1 MGSKSKVLEAQLR
14 MFEIF
19 RNCETLC
26 PLLTRLTP
34 RSKACHAFSP
44 SMNNAGIA
52 LVKTILVAVV
62 LTAASVAESG
72 SATKAELSKT
82 EQNFAQLMALPAKE
96 RMQKLVE
103 GAKKEGALVWY
114 APDREDLTNLRIE
127 FFKELQPGVVQ
138 KFTSPR
144 VLPDIM
150 IDRLLTEERAGK
162 HQADVVWLQFHQV
175 SALEREGMLARYVAL
190 EDAALPEGLKVSGL
204 WRSLGNRLFHI
215 MYNTKLVAAA
225 DAPRTWEDLLDAK
238 WKGKL
243 VLDASSYNW
252 FVGMLDYMGEAK
264 GLEFMKRLA
273 SNGLQIQQR
282 RSNVENMVAAGEAP
296 VMVANSGTSTAD
308 RISQGEPL
316 AFVKDPK
323 PPIAYGE
330 GLAIMRNAPH
340 PYAAALFIETV
351 LSEPWQRK
359 AAEKIKIRAARPG
372 VPDPLIEPSVKPHF
386 VNPSKWPTKRYEWA
400 EREYVRILVR
410 KEF

>member
-1 MGSKSKVLEAQLR
+1 MPGLLKTVSWAMVL
-14 MFEIF
+14 
-19 RNCETLC
+19 
-26 PLLTRLTP
+26 
-34 RSKACHAFSP
+34 
-44 SMNNAGIA
+44 A
-52 LVKTILVAVV
+52 L
-62 LTAASVAESG
+62 ASVAESA
-72 SATKAELSKT
+72 SAAKAEPSRS
-82 EQNFAQLMALPAKE
+82 EQILAQLMALPAKE
-96 RMQKLVE
+96 RMQRLVE
-103 GAKKEGALVWY
+103 GAKKDGALVWY
-114 APDREDLTNLRIE
+114 APDREELTTLRIE
-127 FFKELQPGVVQ
+127 LFKELQPGVIQ

-175 SALEREGMLARYVAL
+175 SALAREGLLARYFAL
-190 EDAALPEGLKVSGL
+190 EDAALPDGLKVPGQ

-215 MYNTKLVAAA
+215 MYNTKLVTAA
-225 DAPRTWEDLLDAK
+225 DAPKTWEDLLDVK

-252 FVGMLDYMGEAK
+252 FVGMLDYMGEAG

-273 SNGLQIQQR
+273 RNGLQIQQR
-282 RSNVENMVAAGEAP
+282 RSNVENMVAAGEVP

-340 PYAAALFIETV
+340 PHAAALFIETV

-359 AAEKIKIRAARPG
+359 AAEKIRIRAARPG
-372 VPDPLIEPSVKPHF
+372 VADPLLDPSVKPHF
-386 VNPSKWPTKRYEWA
+386 VNPSKWPTERYQWA

>member
-1 MGSKSKVLEAQLR
+1 
-14 MFEIF
+14 MFA
-19 RNCETLC
+19 RVT
-26 PLLTRLTP
+26 
-34 RSKACHAFSP
+34 
-44 SMNNAGIA
+44 
-52 LVKTILVAVV
+52 TILLAVV
-62 LTAASVAESG
+62 LATVSAAQGA
-72 SATKAELSKT
+72 SAAKPDLSKT
-82 EQNFAQLMALPAKE
+82 EQIFAELMGLPAKE

-103 GAKKEGALVWY
+103 GAKKEATLVWY
-114 APDREDLTNLRIE
+114 APDREELTNLRVD
-127 FFKELQPGVVQ
+127 FFKDLHPGVIQ
-138 KFTSPR
+138 KFQTPR
-144 VLPDIM
+144 ILPDIM
-150 IDRLLTEERAGK
+150 INRLLTEERAGK

-175 SALEREGMLARYVAL
+175 SALERDGMLARYVAL
-190 EDAALPEGLKVSGL
+190 EDAALPDGLKVPGQ

-215 MYNTKLVAAA
+215 MYNTKLVAASE
-225 DAPRTWEDLLDAK
+225 APKSWEELLDPK

-243 VLDASSYNW
+243 ILDAASYNW
-252 FVGMLDYMGEAK
+252 FVGMLDYLGEEK

-273 SNGLQIQQR
+273 RNGLQIQQR
-282 RSNVENMVAAGEAP
+282 RSNVENMVSAGEVP

-308 RISQGEPL
+308 RISQGEPV

-330 GLAIMRNAPH
+330 GLSIMRNAPH

-351 LSEPWQRK
+351 LSDPWQRK

-372 VPDPLIEPSVKPHF
+372 VPDPLIDASIKPHF

>member
-1 MGSKSKVLEAQLR
+1 
-14 MFEIF
+14 MFA
-19 RNCETLC
+19 RVT
-26 PLLTRLTP
+26 
-34 RSKACHAFSP
+34 
-44 SMNNAGIA
+44 
-52 LVKTILVAVV
+52 TILMAIV
-62 LTAASVAESG
+62 LATASAAESA
-72 SATKAELSKT
+72 SAARSDLSKT
-82 EQNFAQLMALPAKE
+82 EQIFAEVMALPARE
-96 RMQKLVE
+96 RMQRLVE
-103 GAKKEGALVWY
+103 GAKKEAALAWY

-127 FFKELQPGVVQ
+127 FFKEIHPGVIQ
-138 KFTSPR
+138 KFFSPR

-175 SALEREGMLARYVAL
+175 SALEQEGMLARYVAL
-190 EDAALPEGLKVSGL
+190 EDAALPDGLKVPGQ

-215 MYNTKLVAAA
+215 MYNTKLVVAK
-225 DAPRTWEDLLDAK
+225 DAPRTWDDLLEPK

-273 SNGLQIQQR
+273 GNGLQIQQR
-282 RSNVENMVAAGEAP
+282 RSNVENMVSAGEVP

-308 RISQGEPL
+308 RISRGEPL

-340 PYAAALFIETV
+340 PFAAALFIETV
-351 LSEPWQRK
+351 LSDPWQRK

-372 VPDPLIEPSVKPHF
+372 IPDPLIDAGIKPHF

>member
-1 MGSKSKVLEAQLR
+1 MRGYVMFIAIFGILLAIIFTAPSTVESASAPKS
-14 MFEIF
+14 
-19 RNCETLC
+19 
-26 PLLTRLTP
+26 
-34 RSKACHAFSP
+34 
-44 SMNNAGIA
+44 
-52 LVKTILVAVV
+52 
-62 LTAASVAESG
+62 
-72 SATKAELSKT
+72 ELSKT
-82 EQNFAQLMALPAKE
+82 EQILADVMALPAKE
-96 RMQKLVE
+96 RLQKLVE
-103 GAKKEGALVWY
+103 GAKKEAALNFY

-127 FFKELQPGVVQ
+127 LFKEIHPGVIQRVQ
-138 KFTSPR
+138 SPR

-175 SALEREGMLARYVAL
+175 SALERDRMLARYVAL
-190 EDAALPEGLKVSGL
+190 EDAALPEGLKVPGY

-215 MYNTKLVAAA
+215 MYNTKLVAAK
-225 DAPRTWEDLLDAK
+225 DAPKSWEELVDAK
-238 WKGKL
+238 WQGKL

-252 FVGMLDYMGEAK
+252 FVGMLDYMGEDK
-264 GLEFMKRLA
+264 GLEFMKKLA
-273 SNGLQIQQR
+273 KNGLQIQQR
-282 RSNVENMVAAGEAP
+282 RSNVENMVSAGEVP

-308 RISQGEPL
+308 RMSQGEPV

-372 VPDPLIEPSVKPHF
+372 VPDPLIDASIKPHF
-386 VNPSKWPTKRYEWA
+386 VNPSKWPTQRYEWA

>member
-1 MGSKSKVLEAQLR
+1 M
-14 MFEIF
+14 
-19 RNCETLC
+19 
-26 PLLTRLTP
+26 
-34 RSKACHAFSP
+34 
-44 SMNNAGIA
+44 
-52 LVKTILVAVV
+52 V
-62 LTAASVAESG
+62 LTTASVAESA
-72 SATKAELSKT
+72 SAAKT
-82 EQNFAQLMALPAKE
+82 EPSRSEQIFAHLMALPAKQ
-96 RMQKLVE
+96 RMQRLVE
-103 GAKKEGALVWY
+103 GAKTEAALVWY

-127 FFKELQPGVVQ
+127 IFKELQPGVIQ

-144 VLPDIM
+144 VLPDVM

-162 HQADVVWLQFHQV
+162 HQADVVWVQFHQV
-175 SALEREGMLARYVAL
+175 SALEGEGMLARYVAL
-190 EDAALPEGLKVSGL
+190 EDAALPDNLKVPGQ

-215 MYNTKLVAAA
+215 MYNTNLVAAA
-225 DAPRTWEDLLDAK
+225 DAPKTWEDLLDPK

-252 FVGMLDYMGEAK
+252 FVGMLDYLGEAK

-282 RSNVENMVAAGEAP
+282 RSNVENMVAAGEVP

-308 RISQGEPL
+308 RIAHGEPL

-340 PYAAALFIETV
+340 PHAAALFIETV

-359 AAEKIKIRAARPG
+359 ASEKIKIRAARPG
-372 VPDPLIEPSVKPHF
+372 VPDPLIEPSIKPHF
-386 VNPSKWPTKRYEWA
+386 VNPSKWPTKRYQWA

>member
-1 MGSKSKVLEAQLR
+1 VNTVFQQNPESNQGGVMFAALVMIFAITIFTAPSAVESASAPKTEMSKSEQ
-14 MFEIF
+14 
-19 RNCETLC
+19 
-26 PLLTRLTP
+26 
-34 RSKACHAFSP
+34 
-44 SMNNAGIA
+44 
-52 LVKTILVAVV
+52 IL
-62 LTAASVAESG
+62 AEM
-72 SATKAELSKT
+72 
-82 EQNFAQLMALPAKE
+82 MALPAKE
-96 RMQKLVE
+96 RLQKLID
-103 GAKKEGALVWY
+103 GAKKEAALNYY

-127 FFKELQPGVVQ
+127 FFKEIHPGVIQ
-138 KFTSPR
+138 KFQSPR

-175 SALEREGMLARYVAL
+175 SALARDGLLARYVAL
-190 EDAALPEGLKVSGL
+190 EDAALPDGLKVQGH

-215 MYNTKLVAAA
+215 MYNTKLVPAK
-225 DAPRTWEDLLDAK
+225 DAPKSWDELVDPK
-238 WKGKL
+238 WHGKI

-252 FVGMLDYMGEAK
+252 FVGMLDYMGEDK
-264 GLEFMKRLA
+264 GLEFMKKLA
-273 SNGLQIQQR
+273 RNGLQIQQR
-282 RSNVENMVAAGEAP
+282 RSNVENMVSAGEVP

-308 RISQGEPL
+308 RMSQGEPV

-372 VPDPLIEPSVKPHF
+372 VADPLIDASIKPHF
-386 VNPSKWPTKRYEWA
+386 VNPSKWPTQRYEWA

>member
-1 MGSKSKVLEAQLR
+1 MFAATIAVFAIIVLAAPSTVESASAPPTDLSKSEQ
-14 MFEIF
+14 
-19 RNCETLC
+19 
-26 PLLTRLTP
+26 
-34 RSKACHAFSP
+34 
-44 SMNNAGIA
+44 
-52 LVKTILVAVV
+52 IL
-62 LTAASVAESG
+62 AEM
-72 SATKAELSKT
+72 
-82 EQNFAQLMALPAKE
+82 MALPAQE

-103 GAKKEGALVWY
+103 GAKKEAALNWY

-127 FFKELQPGVVQ
+127 FFKELHPGVIQ
-138 KFTSPR
+138 KFQSPR

-175 SALEREGMLARYVAL
+175 SALERDRMLARYVAL
-190 EDAALPEGLKVSGL
+190 EDAALPEGLKVPGR

-215 MYNTKLVAAA
+215 MYNTKLVAAK
-225 DAPRTWEDLLDAK
+225 DAPKSWEELVDPK
-238 WKGKL
+238 WQGKI
-243 VLDASSYNW
+243 VLDAASYNW
-252 FVGMLDYMGEAK
+252 FVGMLDYMGEDK
-264 GLEFMKRLA
+264 GLEFMKKLA
-273 SNGLQIQQR
+273 RNGLQIQQR
-282 RSNVENMVAAGEAP
+282 RSNVENMVSAGEVP
-296 VMVANSGTSTAD
+296 IMVANSGTSTAG
-308 RISQGEPL
+308 RIAQGEPL

-372 VPDPLIEPSVKPHF
+372 VPDPLIDASIKPHF